1 MRKILVACCARK
13 VACAVSFA
21 IVGLCLAAEEKTGLQ
36 ALIVPQDAKS
46 RNPTT
51 EIRVEFG
58 EVHHL
63 SPWRIKRRFPR
74 NGGARGGQLVTLR
87 DAMLAINELVA
98 QDEEM
103 PEHTFVLSADGS
115 LASIC
120 DIPVAPS
127 EDGSAIGISVES
139 VDGVLRHME
148 ISSQSLD
155 APVRDFSKIAF
166 VRSGNGKTPT
176 SPVSQT
182 ASAAGNGKIEP
193 RKTGT
198 KRTITLPG
206 GATME
211 MIWCAPGTF
220 LMGSPLSEIG
230 RFEDEPQ
237 HQVMLTKGF
246 WLGKF
251 EVTQAQWT
259 SVMGANPSHFKGD
272 KRPVECV
279 SYNDIRGSSIGSQ
292 WPSWNAVDA
301 DSFLGKLR
309 ARTGVDFDLPTEA
322 QWEYACR
329 AGTTTDYNNGTNYG
343 GNYNYDPN
351 LNLLGRYWYNR
362 SDGRDY
368 SNGHTTVGSYQPNAW
383 GLYDMLGN
391 VCEWCLDWKGGSL
404 SGNDPVGSS
413 SGSYRVQRGGSWCD
427 SDASGCTSSYQYSGP
442 PSSRSRGTGFR
453 LVGALPTQWTPQD
466 YTITFD
472 SAGGS
477 AVPSITAASRRPTA
491 RP

>member
-272 KRPVECV
+272 KRPV
-279 SYNDIRGSSIGSQ
+279 DTL
-292 WPSWNAVDA
+292 SWSDCQAFIHKVQA
-301 DSFLGKLR
+301 MTRLPVR
-309 ARTGVDFDLPTEA
+309 LPTEA
-322 QWEYACR
+322 EWEYACR
-329 AGTTTDYNNGTNYG
+329 AGRTGAVSG
-343 GNYNYDPN
+343 SG
-351 LNLLGRYWYNR
+351 LLGDMAWYDAN
-362 SDGRDY
+362 SEHQTHD
-368 SNGHTTVGSYQPNAW
+368 VGNHQPNDW
-383 GLYDMLGN
+383 GFHDMHGN
-391 VCEWCLDWKGGSL
+391 VLEWCSDWFAKPNEMSMAMVDPQGPATGSFRML
-404 SGNDPVGSS
+404 
-413 SGSYRVQRGGSWCD
+413 RGGCWFYFARDC
-427 SDASGCTSSYQYSGP
+427 
-442 PSSRSRGTGFR
+442 RSAYRLKRDPDVRNSVFGFR
-453 LVGALPTQWTPQD
+453 LAC
-466 YTITFD
+466 
-472 SAGGS
+472 SEK
-477 AVPSITAASRRPTA
+477 
-491 RP
+491 